1 MAKNASVMAN
11 ITALHREAEAAHLRL
26 VRADGEPV
34 LLEKKA
40 GMLARIDALQAE
52 AESIAGQPEQ
62 PAEPQQD
69 AAARQQMMDRIG
81 QLDRQARAADT
92 EALAAK
98 LEEIKQAV
106 ATAETSKGQA
116 RPGRTETDI
125 DALVEEKVQEILVR
139 DLPRLVRDEL
149 LALKEAAS
157 VLADTPSATPAA
169 IPPASQAAAPDRKRR
184 TRKTGKG

>member
-1 MAKNASVMAN
+1 MAENTSVMVN

-26 VRADGEPV
+26 VREDGEPV

-40 GMLARIDALQAE
+40 GTLARIDALQAE
-52 AESIAGQPEQ
+52 AESIAGQPDQ
-62 PAEPQQD
+62 PAEAEQD
-69 AAARQQMMDRIG
+69 AAARQQMMERIG

-92 EALAAK
+92 AALAAK

-106 ATAETSKGQA
+106 AAAGNRPDQNITVQA
-116 RPGRTETDI
+116 ETDI
-125 DALVEEKVQEILVR
+125 DALVEQKVQYILAR

-149 LALKEAAS
+149 LALKEAAG
-157 VLADTPSATPAA
+157 VIADTP
-169 IPPASQAAAPDRKRR
+169 PDTLPVTSGRKRR

>member
-1 MAKNASVMAN
+1 MQ
-11 ITALHREAEAAHLRL
+11 HRLDW
-26 VRADGEPV
+26 V
-34 LLEKKA
+34 
-40 GMLARIDALQAE
+40 
-52 AESIAGQPEQ
+52 
-62 PAEPQQD
+62 
-69 AAARQQMMDRIG
+69 
-81 QLDRQARAADT
+81 LDRLHILEGLLVIYLNIDEVINIIRNEDEPKKVLQKKFKLSVGQVDAILEIR
-92 EALAAK
+92 LRQLAK

-184 TRKTGKG
+184 TRKTSKG

>member
-1 MAKNASVMAN
+1 MAENTSVMAN

-26 VRADGEPV
+26 VREHGEPV

-40 GMLARIDALQAE
+40 GTLARIDALQAE
-52 AESIAGQPEQ
+52 AESIAGQPDQ
-62 PAEPQQD
+62 PAKAERE
-69 AAARQQMMDRIG
+69 AAARQQMMERIG

-106 ATAETSKGQA
+106 ATAKTSKGQD
-116 RPGRTETDI
+116 RPDQTETDI
-125 DALVEEKVQEILVR
+125 DAVVEQKVQEILAR

-157 VLADTPSATPAA
+157 IVAET
-169 IPPASQAAAPDRKRR
+169 PPANPAVTLERKRR
-184 TRKTGKG
+184 TRKTGKV